1 MEKVTENLKKVW
13 YVNQRNLFSLE
24 WQKKKKKGKKNPHKV
39 LPLINFHEV
48 KTG

>member
-24 WQKKKKKGKKNPHKV
+24 WQKKKKGKKNPHKV

>member
-24 WQKKKKKGKKNPHKV
+24 WQKKKKREEKP
-39 LPLINFHEV
+39 
-48 KTG
+48 T